1 MTFSSLVAKRRR
13 RSPRFGG
20 GGVHTV
26 QKKDNMM
33 KSIERSRRTVP
44 FFSLALSLFIAV
56 ALGASQ
62 AFAAW
67 KPTRPIEFIIMA
79 SKGGG
84 ADRIARLMQKIVTE
98 NKWSPQPLT
107 PINKRGGSGAEAMLY
122 LYAKRG
128 NPHVIL
134 VTLNSFFTTP
144 VLRNLPVNYKKLT
157 PVYRLAMDT
166 FLLWVNAKSGIRSM
180 DDFVKAVK
188 AKKGKWTMGGTGK
201 MQEDQLVTNMLMQA
215 YGLKGLIT
223 YVPFRGGGTVAKN
236 LAGGHVDST
245 VNNPSEGLPHY
256 PDKMRPIA
264 AMTPERIPAFKEV
277 PTFKELDK
285 PELVYF
291 MQRSI
296 NAPGGISRD
305 AVQWYVD
312 LFAKLCNSDEWKSY
326 TKKKALNRACLSG
339 APLGAFFASEDGKH
353 KQLLKGMGL
362 LK

>member
-1 MTFSSLVAKRRR
+1 MKTLR
-13 RSPRFGG
+13 RSMWG
-20 GGVHTV
+20 
-26 QKKDNMM
+26 M
-33 KSIERSRRTVP
+33 P
-44 FFSLALSLFIAV
+44 FLTLALVSLITI
-56 ALGASQ
+56 ALGATQ
-62 AFAAW
+62 ALADW

-79 SKGGG
+79 GKGGG
-84 ADRIARLMQKIVTE
+84 ADRIARLMQKIVTQ
-98 NKWSPQPLT
+98 NKWSPQPLV
-107 PINKRGGSGAEAMLY
+107 PINKKGGSGAEAMLY
-122 LYAKRG
+122 LASKKG

-144 VLRNLPVNYKKLT
+144 ALRKLPVDYTKLT

-166 FLLWVNAKSGIRSM
+166 FLLWVNPKSGIKNIE
-180 DDFVKAVK
+180 DFVKAVK

-201 MQEDQLVTNMLMQA
+201 MQEDQLVTNMLMQT
-215 YGLKGLIT
+215 YGLQGMIT

-256 PDKMRPIA
+256 PGKMRPIA
-264 AMTPERIPAFKEV
+264 ALTPERIPAFKEV
-277 PTFKELDK
+277 PTFKELGK

-296 NAPGGISRD
+296 NAPGGISKD
-305 AVQWYVD
+305 ALKWYSD
-312 LFAKLCNSDEWKSY
+312 LFTKLCNSEEWKSY
-326 TKKKALNRACLSG
+326 TKQKALNRACLSG
-339 APLGAFFASEDGKH
+339 APLGEFFASEDAKH

>member
-1 MTFSSLVAKRRR
+1 
-13 RSPRFGG
+13 
-20 GGVHTV
+20 
-26 QKKDNMM
+26 M
-33 KSIERSRRTVP
+33 KSFDRSGWTVL
-44 FFSLALSLFIAV
+44 FFALVLSL
-56 ALGASQ
+56 GAPLVIGGTQ
-62 AFAAW
+62 TFAAW

-84 ADRIARLMQKIVTE
+84 ADRIARLMQKIVTR

-144 VLRNLPVNYKKLT
+144 VLRNLPVNYNKLT
-157 PVYRLAMDT
+157 PVYRLALDT
-166 FLLWVNAKSGIRSM
+166 FLLWVNTKSGIKNM

-215 YGLKGLIT
+215 YGLKGMIT

-256 PDKMRPIA
+256 PAKMRPIA
-264 AMTPERIPAFKEV
+264 ALTPERIPAFKEV
-277 PTFKELDK
+277 PTFKELGK
-285 PELVYF
+285 PQLVYF

-296 NAPGGISRD
+296 NAPGGISKE
-305 AVQWYVD
+305 AVEWYSD

-339 APLGAFFASEDGKH
+339 APLREFFAAEDVKH

>member
-1 MTFSSLVAKRRR
+1 MKLLQSSRGTIRIL
-13 RSPRFGG
+13 
-20 GGVHTV
+20 T
-26 QKKDNMM
+26 
-33 KSIERSRRTVP
+33 
-44 FFSLALSLFIAV
+44 LALSLFITA
-56 ALGASQ
+56 ALGAGQ
-62 AFAAW
+62 AFAEW
-67 KPTRPIEFIIMA
+67 KPMRPIEFIIMA
-79 SKGGG
+79 GKGGG

-98 NKWSPQPLT
+98 NKWSPQPLV
-107 PINKRGGSGAEAMLY
+107 PINKKGGSGAEAMLY
-122 LYAKRG
+122 LYSKRG

-144 VLRNLPVNYKKLT
+144 ALRKLPVNYTKLT

-166 FLLWVNAKSGIRSM
+166 FLLWVNPKSRIKNI

-215 YGLKGLIT
+215 YGLEGMIT

-236 LAGGHVDST
+236 LAGGHIDST

-256 PDKMRPIA
+256 PGKMRPIA
-264 AMTPERIPAFKEV
+264 ALTPERIPAFGEV
-277 PTFKELDK
+277 PTFKELGK
-285 PELVYF
+285 PQLVYF

-296 NAPGGISRD
+296 NAPGGISKD
-305 AVQWYVD
+305 ALNWYGD
-312 LFAKLCNSDEWKSY
+312 LFSKLCNSDEWKSY
-326 TKKKALNRACLSG
+326 TKEKSLNRACLSG
-339 APLGAFFASEDGKH
+339 APLGAFFASEDVKH